1 MNWDRKRIFKFLLAA
16 LFITAFSVLFFP
28 FYGEILL
35 AAVVAFAMEPTLG
48 RWLQP
53 RYVRWRLSVALI
65 LIAMFVIVA
74 TPVTIVAYKT
84 YASIVETSKSGLQNT
99 EIYAKVMNLKGL
111 VGKASAKVTSSLGI
125 EQEFEFMSAT
135 EDSLNRIGNW
145 AMGFLSGL
153 VASVPIILLSVFIF
167 CAALYFFLA
176 EAAVLYRVF
185 LRQELLTA
193 AETKRLI
200 KLFQSACYTT
210 MVSSVLISITQ
221 AVIVTI
227 GAALC
232 DAGDPT
238 VIFVVTFFCAF
249 IPVIGAGPVALALAG
264 YKALLGDYGQ
274 AIGMGVV
281 SLIAGTSDNLL
292 RPFLVSNA
300 EEDLHP
306 VVSLLAILGAL
317 IVFGMPGLFLG
328 PVIASVAVKIIP
340 TLYGAGHATASAK
353 DLAQKEP

>member
-1 MNWDRKRIFKFLLAA
+1 MNWDRKRIFKFVMAA
-16 LFITAFSVLFFP
+16 SFITAFSALFFP

-35 AAVVAFAMEPTLG
+35 AMVVAFAMEPTLG

-65 LIAMFVIVA
+65 LLAMFLVVA

-84 YASIVETSKSGLQNT
+84 YGAIVETSKSGIQNT
-99 EIYAKVMNLKGL
+99 EVYHKVIQLKGL
-111 VGKASAKVTSSLGI
+111 VTKAISKVSTNMGI
-125 EQEFEFMSAT
+125 EQEFELVGAT
-135 EDSLNRIGNW
+135 EDGLNRLGNW
-145 AMGFLSGL
+145 SLAFVSGL
-153 VASVPIILLSVFIF
+153 VSSVPVFLLSVFVF

-176 EAAVLYRVF
+176 EARVLYKIF
-185 LRQELLTA
+185 LRQELLGPV
-193 AETKRLI
+193 ETNRLI
-200 KLFQSACYTT
+200 KILQLASYNT
-210 MVSSVLISITQ
+210 MVSSMIIGVMQGIIVSVGALI
-221 AVIVTI
+221 
-227 GAALC
+227 C
-232 DAGDPT
+232 DAGDFT
-238 VIFVVTFFCAF
+238 VVFVVTFFCSF

-274 AIGMGVV
+274 AIAMGVV
-281 SLIAGTSDNLL
+281 SVLAGTSDNIV
-292 RPFLVSNA
+292 RPWLVSSS

-340 TLYGAGHATASAK
+340 TLYAPATVSAK
-353 DLAQKEP
+353 DLAQKGP

>member
-1 MNWDRKRIFKFLLAA
+1 MNWDRKRIFKFVLAA

-65 LIAMFVIVA
+65 LILMFVVVA
-74 TPVTIVAYKT
+74 TPITIVAYKT
-84 YASIVETSKSGLQNT
+84 YGSIVETSKSGIQNT
-99 EIYAKVMNLKGL
+99 EIYAKMMNFKTVL
-111 VGKASAKVTSSLGI
+111 GKASTKITDSLGI
-125 EQEFEFMSAT
+125 EQEFEIMGAT
-135 EDSLNRIGNW
+135 EDSVNRVGTFI
-145 AMGFLSGL
+145 MGFLSAL
-153 VASVPIILLSVFIF
+153 IASIPYILLSVFIF

-176 EAAVLYRVF
+176 EAGVLYKIF
-185 LRQELLTA
+185 LRQHLLTA
-193 AETKRLI
+193 AETMRLI
-200 KLFQSACYTT
+200 KLFQNACYTT
-210 MVSSVLISITQ
+210 MVSSVIIAITQ
-221 AVIVTI
+221 AVVVTI
-227 GAALC
+227 GALVC
-232 DAGDPT
+232 DAGDPMIVF
-238 VIFVVTFFCAF
+238 VITFFCAF

-264 YKALLGDYGQ
+264 YKLLLGDYGQ

-281 SLIAGTSDNLL
+281 SVIAGTSDNLL
-292 RPFLVSNA
+292 RPYLVSSA

-317 IVFGMPGLFLG
+317 VVFGMPGLFLG

-340 TLYGAGHATASAK
+340 TLYGNFTAAETGPG
-353 DLAQKEP
+353 QKET